1 MKKLVNE
8 ISIEIREN
16 KEFTFCIVTALA
28 LVTALIV
35 NAFTIG
41 L

>member
-1 MKKLVNE
+1 MRKLVNE
-8 ISIEIREN
+8 ISAEIREN